1 MRLFQWSLPPII
13 RASAVL
19 TVVGPWLAAPSA
31 AQTRPE
37 MTVTRVSN
45 PPVIDGRLDDMAWQR
60 APLETGDWLS
70 YNPLYGDSI
79 PQRTTAWMAYDAD
92 ALYFAFKCDDPDPSG
107 IKTSITRRDN
117 IWQDDWVGLS
127 LDALGTGQLSYHMM
141 VNPSGV
147 QADMLNSTAGGE
159 DQAPDWIWTS
169 AGQITSEGYTV
180 EIRLPL
186 QSIRFHGGADT
197 RMGLLLWRRVSRLG
211 VSVSSPPLASGMWVF
226 ERNASVRFADIQPRL
241 VRELLPSATYARS
254 EIRDTP
260 AHWGSANDTGD
271 VGFGA
276 KVGLTSTITLD
287 GTVNPDFSQVE
298 SDAYQVEV
306 NQRFPVFFDEKRPF
320 FMEGAGV
327 FTLAGAGD
335 DNSLQTAVHTR
346 RIVDPIFGAKLTG
359 SVGRFTF
366 ATLSAV
372 DEAAGREVPLESP
385 DRDKDRVFNIGR
397 LQYSLGPSNYVGALL
412 TDTQFAGGYSR
423 TVGADLS
430 WRVTRTQRLE
440 AFALASRSHA
450 PHTQARASGI
460 GAQVAYSYNT
470 NAWNVAGAAE
480 HYDPDFEM
488 ATAFINRVGIT
499 GGWLFAERN
508 FYPDKARYP
517 WIRRVSLVSFTQ
529 GGRDRLEGSGHE
541 LLELP
546 GVRINLT
553 RQGFVRVD
561 RSFGFE
567 HWQGQ
572 RFERGRWRAFG
583 EVQLFRWLYLQGGIS
598 TGLAVFYDRVDPFQ
612 GHSREYEA
620 EVTWQPNGRLSQNVE
635 YERVAFDRESSG
647 AQVFTVDI
655 VNSKTTYQFT
665 RALAVRALLQ
675 YDSSRRRL
683 LTDFLGAYEPRPGT
697 VVYIGYG
704 SLLERRDYVDGR
716 WVPDAGI
723 YRTTQRGLFFK
734 ASYLY
739 RF

>member
-1 MRLFQWSLPPII
+1 MLRVIRL
-13 RASAVL
+13 SAVL
-19 TVVGPWLAAPSA
+19 TVVSAWLAGPSA

-37 MTVTRVSN
+37 LSVKRVSS
-45 PPVIDGRLDDMAWQR
+45 PPVIDGRLDDLAWQGP
-60 APLETGDWLS
+60 PLETGDWLS

-79 PQRTTAWMAYDAD
+79 PQRTTMWMAYDAD
-92 ALYFAFKCDDPDPSG
+92 ALYFAFKCDDPDPSA

-147 QADMLNSTAGGE
+147 QADMLNSAAGGE
-159 DQAPDWIWTS
+159 DAAPDWIWTS
-169 AGQITSEGYTV
+169 AGQVTDEGYTV

-186 QSIRFHGGADT
+186 QSIRFQGGADT

-211 VSVSSPPLASGMWVF
+211 VSVSSPPLAAGMWVF
-226 ERNASVRFADIQPRL
+226 ERNASLRFADIQPRL
-241 VRELLPSATYARS
+241 VRELLPSATYART
-254 EIRDTP
+254 EIRDAPTD
-260 AHWGSANDTGD
+260 WGDADGTGD

-359 SVGRFTF
+359 SVGRLTF

-372 DEAAGREVPLESP
+372 DEAAGREVPPESP
-385 DRDKDRVFNIGR
+385 DRDKDRLFNIGR

-412 TDTQFAGGYSR
+412 TDAQFAGGYNR

-440 AFALASRSHA
+440 AFALASRSQA
-450 PHTQARASGI
+450 PRTPGSASGV
-460 GAQVAYSYNT
+460 GAQLAYSYNT

-488 ATAFINRVGIT
+488 ATAFINRVGVT

-517 WIRRVSLVSFTQ
+517 WVRRVSLVSFTQ
-529 GGRDRLEGSGHE
+529 GGRDRLEGGGNE

-583 EVQLFRWLYLQGGIS
+583 EAQLFRWLYLQGEIS
-598 TGLAVFYDRVDPFQ
+598 TGLAVFYDPIDPFQ
-612 GHSREYEA
+612 GRARESET
-620 EVTWQPNGRLSQNVE
+620 EVRWQPNGRLSQNVE
-635 YERVAFDRESSG
+635 YERVAFDRESTG

-665 RALAVRALLQ
+665 RALAGTRPAPVRQLAPPRAHRL
-675 YDSSRRRL
+675 SRILRAPSWHGRIHRL
-683 LTDFLGAYEPRPGT
+683 RLAAR
-697 VVYIGYG
+697 
-704 SLLERRDYVDGR
+704 
-716 WVPDAGI
+716 A
-723 YRTTQRGLFFK
+723 
-734 ASYLY
+734 A
-739 RF
+739 